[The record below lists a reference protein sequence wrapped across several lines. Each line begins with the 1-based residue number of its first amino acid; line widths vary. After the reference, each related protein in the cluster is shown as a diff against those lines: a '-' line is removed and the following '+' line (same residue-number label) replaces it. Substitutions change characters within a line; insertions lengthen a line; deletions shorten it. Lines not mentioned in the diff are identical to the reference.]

1 MANGTKYGLAA
12 TVWTRDI
19 STAHQL
25 TRRLQAGHV
34 SVNGWA
40 PIDPRLPWGGMK
52 GSGVGRELG
61 WAGIEDCTEE
71 KVTTFV
77 L

>member
-1 MANGTKYGLAA
+1 
-12 TVWTRDI
+12 
-19 STAHQL
+19 
-25 TRRLQAGHV
+25 
-34 SVNGWA
+34 
-40 PIDPRLPWGGMK
+40 MK